1 MKKKILLAIA
11 VVLFVLTL
19 IIGSFHDRRQ
29 GQGLYVADQKKYA
42 KRKG

>member
-19 IIGSFHDRRQ
+19 IIGSFHDQRQ
-29 GQGLYVADQKKYA
+29 GQGLYVADQKNMQK
-42 KRKG
+42 

>member
-19 IIGSFHDRRQ
+19 IIGRFHDRRQ